1 MARTADNRTQASL
14 HVKFSYWGL
23 EGQGGQLV
31 RSVEIPAGAALDD
44 FLGRLSVSLNRD
56 LRAETARGGTRF
68 ITVNGAYC
76 EVPQGLARKLEDGD
90 EVVVLPFVA
99 GG

>member
-1 MARTADNRTQASL
+1 MRVR
-14 HVKFSYWGL
+14 FSYWGL
-23 EGQGGQLV
+23 DKRESELV
-31 RSVEIPAGAALDD
+31 RSVEVPAGTTLDD
-44 FLGRLSVSLNRD
+44 FLGRLSASLGRD
-56 LRAETARGGTRF
+56 LRAETSRGGARF

-90 EVVVLPFVA
+90 EVAVLPFVA